1 MDCRK
6 SRAVGIKA
14 DMVRG
19 MEVKTTVY
27 VTRHGETEWNVAKR
41 MQGRKNSTLTENGIL
56 QAKQLGE
63 RMKDLSI
70 HAVYSSPRKEPF
82 IPQS

>member
-1 MDCRK
+1 M
-6 SRAVGIKA
+6 
-14 DMVRG
+14 
-19 MEVKTTVY
+19 KTTVY

-70 HAVYSSPRKEPF
+70 H
-82 IPQS
+82 